1 MGTIKRRLPKKL
13 SPKARKL
20 LLTARPGERC
30 QALVQVGPAADRA
43 EFGRQVTEA
52 GGTVQAWLGE
62 AGLVSVE
69 LPVDRLGDLAGADS
83 VVSVEVGETYRPAGG

>member
-30 QALVQVGPAADRA
+30 HALVRVGPAADRV
-43 EFGRQVTEA
+43 EFGRQVAEA

-62 AGLVSVE
+62 ADLVSVE
-69 LPVDRLGDLAGADS
+69 LPADRLGELADADS
-83 VVSVEVGETYRPAGG
+83 VVSVEVGETYRPAAS